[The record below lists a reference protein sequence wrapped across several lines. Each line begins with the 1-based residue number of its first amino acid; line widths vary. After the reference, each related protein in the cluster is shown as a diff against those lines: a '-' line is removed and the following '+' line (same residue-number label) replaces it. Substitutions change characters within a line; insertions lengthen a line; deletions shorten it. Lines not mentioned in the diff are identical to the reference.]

1 MNQTGL
7 TVIHLTGEVDRGMQW
22 RWKSAARKVQMPLQ
36 AERNHYRRGW
46 RKKWSRGNKND
57 DSCSWWQVRSQKTL
71 WVNFVSFITLVY
83 LKSWFIHKYTGPRLS
98 SSSFFELE
106 RLLTHPAMMGWL
118 PCGLLRRFTS
128 TLDSFA
134 YDLYLFLMNMVNF
147 AVWPYTKCASI
158 VRDEGW
164 YKQGMFF
171 FLLDACFICFNY
183 TFKESI

>member
-1 MNQTGL
+1 MKL
-7 TVIHLTGEVDRGMQW
+7 IHEVLKVIRLTGEVDRGMQW

-98 SSSFFELE
+98 SSSFSELE
-106 RLLTHPAMMGWL
+106 RLLIHPAVMGWL
-118 PCGLLRRFTS
+118 QCGSQRRLAF
-128 TLDSFA
+128 TLDF
-134 YDLYLFLMNMVNF
+134 YDLFLFLINIVKY
-147 AVWPYTKCASI
+147 AVWS
-158 VRDEGW
+158 
-164 YKQGMFF
+164 
-171 FLLDACFICFNY
+171 
-183 TFKESI
+183 